1 MQSIHPWQH
10 ESSRVKTI
18 APHRLPI
25 SLMAIF
31 DQADNPCIIWL
42 ISASALVKV
51 AVFFL
56 AWSALWLPLAIAIA
70 TRLKWHPPKPLAAQQ
85 KLPFLAVLYLIA
97 PLIIWGATQIEDT
110 SFPDYGWDWTT
121 RILISLVGGLGV
133 AILSL
138 GISFTG
144 QWLVGWV
151 DWHGENWQQLTRIG
165 LPICGIGLGIGLIE
179 ELVFRGFLVTELQQ
193 DYSLAIAAVISS
205 LIFALLHLIWEQ
217 QQTLPQIPGLWLMG
231 MVLVLARCVNGGSLG
246 LAWGLHAGWIWGLT
260 CLQEAKLISYT
271 RKGPIWITG
280 IGDNPLAGISGIL
293 CLLGVAAFLW
303 GISH

>member
-1 MQSIHPWQH
+1 MQIIHPWQP
-10 ESSRVKTI
+10 EINSAKII
-18 APHRLPI
+18 APHHLPI
-25 SLMAIF
+25 LLMAII
-31 DQADNPCIIWL
+31 DQADNPWIIWL
-42 ISASALVKV
+42 TSASALVKV
-51 AVFFL
+51 TVFFL
-56 AWSALWLPLAIAIA
+56 AWSALWLPFAIAIA
-70 TRLKWHPPKPLAAQQ
+70 TGLKWHPLKPLAAQQ
-85 KLPFLAVLYLIA
+85 KLPFIAVLYLIA
-97 PLIIWGATQIEDT
+97 PLIIWGVTQIEGQ
-110 SFPDYGWDWTT
+110 SFPDYGWDWTA
-121 RILISLVGGLGV
+121 RIGISLVGGFAV

-179 ELVFRGFLVTELQQ
+179 ELVFRGFLLTELQQ
-193 DYSLAIAAVISS
+193 DYSLVIAAALSS

-217 QQTLPQIPGLWLMG
+217 QERFPQIPGLWLMG
-231 MVLVLARCVNGGSLG
+231 MVLVLARCVNEGSLG

-260 CLQEAKLISYT
+260 CLEEAKLISYT

-280 IGDNPLAGISGIL
+280 LGDNPLAGMSGVF

-303 GISH
+303 EISH